1 MSILPPFPGFFF
13 LISDDLGFSAEES
26 GQGEDCLEQRIGRTV
41 SGLVG
46 LHSFVKHFGFT
57 FVREDESNHAFLPQE
72 VSLVHKG
79 HRRMP
84 HVTGEGVE
92 VRPVLKVVE
101 VLVEFMLPYD
111 APRPVQIDEF
121 KLSSS
126 LRILCEREATL

>member
-1 MSILPPFPGFFF
+1 MDLSILPPFPGFFF

-26 GQGEDCLEQRIGRTV
+26 GQSEDCLEQRIEHTV

-57 FVREDESNHAFLPQE
+57 FIRKNESNRAFLPQE
-72 VSLVHKG
+72 VSSVHRG
-79 HRRMP
+79 HGRMP

-101 VLVEFMLPYD
+101 VLV
-111 APRPVQIDEF
+111 
-121 KLSSS
+121 
-126 LRILCEREATL
+126 